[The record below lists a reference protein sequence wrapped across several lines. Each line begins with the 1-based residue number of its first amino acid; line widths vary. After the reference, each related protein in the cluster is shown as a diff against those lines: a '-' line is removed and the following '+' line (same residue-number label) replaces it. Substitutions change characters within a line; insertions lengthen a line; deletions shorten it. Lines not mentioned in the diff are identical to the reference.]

1 MSSFKQPS
9 SPLRYRVLWCL
20 NCLWLLRIS
29 LVVSLRCFLLFN
41 IWWLINGLRYLCLNI
56 TYPNQVDPPF
66 ESNISSKPSCLD
78 CLVKQGMEVEDE
90 LVKERRA
97 EMVECKQGCHM
108 IRRICVASLTL
119 YCNLRNVSIVTICA
133 SLTVSNVKAC
143 LNNFPLIDATLI
155 LKTSWKWT
163 MFLLIWPKI
172 VYGGWQRPNEN

>member
-1 MSSFKQPS
+1 MSQH
-9 SPLRYRVLWCL
+9 
-20 NCLWLLRIS
+20 
-29 LVVSLRCFLLFN
+29 
-41 IWWLINGLRYLCLNI
+41 YLSK
-56 TYPNQVDPPF
+56 YGDYQVDPPF
-66 ESNISSKPSCLD
+66 ESNILSKSS

-155 LKTSWKWT
+155 LKTS
-163 MFLLIWPKI
+163 
-172 VYGGWQRPNEN
+172 